1 MGYRSEVILVVGKEV
16 MPQFLVTLAK
26 SSEAR
31 ALCYH
36 DTSKYIQNHEEEGT
50 CLFYWDHIKWY
61 DSFEEVQAIEDFLDW
76 CDGED
81 IEVDGDQ
88 RGACEFVQFLRI
100 GEELDDMEAR
110 GHGYYNVGINRS
122 IDF

>member
-26 SSEAR
+26 SRETR
-31 ALCYH
+31 VLCYN
-36 DTSKYIQNHEEEGT
+36 DTDKYIQNHEEEGT
-50 CLFYWDHIKWY
+50 CLFYWGHIKWY

-76 CDGED
+76 CECERVD
-81 IEVDGDQ
+81 VDGKDTDADQ
-88 RGACEFVQFLRI
+88 FVQFIRI

-110 GHGYYNVGINRS
+110 GYGYYNVGINRS

>member
-26 SSEAR
+26 SRETR
-31 ALCYH
+31 VLCYN

-76 CDGED
+76 CECERVD
-81 IEVDGDQ
+81 VDGKDTDADQ
-88 RGACEFVQFLRI
+88 FVQFIRI

-110 GHGYYNVGINRS
+110 GYGYYNVGINRS